1 MLTRAEAG
9 LNIFIITLYTA
20 GEEVAMLSVN
30 KGTPSQT
37 INN

>member
-9 LNIFIITLYTA
+9 LNTFMITLYTA
-20 GEEVAMLSVN
+20 GEEAAMLRVN

-37 INN
+37 T